1 MPEAIGTQTQA
12 RAPRLTLNSDG
23 QRHTALNVATAL
35 TFFGGIAAFALGLV
49 VSAHLAATIIGIAV
63 FAVGM
68 VTQLMSATRE
78 QRIFIVAGII
88 AAAVGAGLG
97 IAHGGFG

>member
-1 MPEAIGTQTQA
+1 MPEAIGTPTQA

-23 QRHTALNVATAL
+23 ERHTALNVATVL
-35 TFFGGIAAFALGLV
+35 TFVGGIAAFALGFV
-49 VSAHLAATIIGIAV
+49 VNAHLPATILGIAV
-63 FAVGM
+63 FCLGM

-78 QRIFIVAGII
+78 QRIFVVAGII
-88 AAAVGAGLG
+88 AAAVGAGLA

>member
-23 QRHTALNVATAL
+23 ERHMALNIATIL
-35 TFFGGIAAFALGLV
+35 TFVGGIAAFALGFV
-49 VSAHLAATIIGIAV
+49 VRAHLAATILGLAV
-63 FAVGM
+63 FGLGM
-68 VTQLMSATRE
+68 VTQLLSATRE
-78 QRIFIVAGII
+78 QRIFVVAGII
-88 AAAVGAGLG
+88 AGAVGAGLA